1 MTLSPEDRAKVE
13 AYASSL
19 LAAAEAEGRE
29 LEELAVID
37 HLAESL
43 DDLSDTMSVIVEQ
56 GDTHLLP
63 LIRERYNALFRA
75 TEVDATLCDVTTAI
89 PLDDE
94 LRAEI
99 EEFLRAEYD
108 GPVEIVEHV
117 DPKIIGGIIVSALGE
132 RKDASV
138 RTQLENARAA
148 LKGAREG

>member
-1 MTLSPEDRAKVE
+1 MTLSPEDHAKVE

-75 TEVDATLCDVTTAI
+75 TEVDATVCDVTTAI

-94 LRAEI
+94 LRAEV

-108 GPVEIVEHV
+108 GPVEVVEHV
-117 DPKIIGGIIVSALGE
+117 DPSIIGGIVVYALGE